1 MAVLSREQIWNNRKN
16 KKDIYIDEPLPID
29 LTYRRKISNMDDDY
43 TLKYLEKFKDDMKY
57 RFYSNIKNMTDDD
70 IILFA
75 VKFLST
81 DNEYNYYYIYND
93 DEVIGEIY
101 SFKQFNG
108 FFFNIYTKCITFGHY
123 ANQTYI
129 WNICNQIIF

>member
-1 MAVLSREQIWNNRKN
+1 
-16 KKDIYIDEPLPID
+16 
-29 LTYRRKISNMDDDY
+29 
-43 TLKYLEKFKDDMKY
+43 
-57 RFYSNIKNMTDDD
+57 MTDND

-108 FFFNIYTKCITFGHY
+108 FFFNIYIEEKYRNEENMLKALEAYKLCAFGFPNETRQIGLDIEDKFFGSIGKFLSFDIFILYWSISRYVKWKKHY
-123 ANQTYI
+123 SI
-129 WNICNQIIF
+129 RVW